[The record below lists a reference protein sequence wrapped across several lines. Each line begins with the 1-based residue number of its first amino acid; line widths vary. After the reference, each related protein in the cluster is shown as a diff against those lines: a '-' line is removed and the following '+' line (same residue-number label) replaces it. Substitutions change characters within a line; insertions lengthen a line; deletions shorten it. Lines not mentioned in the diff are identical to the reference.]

1 MFSDINVNKKVDSL
15 LKDIEKSKNPEII
28 KDLCELLEDIM
39 KIRKLESQ
47 LEELNSNLYSG
58 LRGAFFA
65 HTMSITEMDAQYLLE
80 KANAKRK
87 RMEELKRRKDLEGKE
102 LSEEE
107 QNELKRL
114 GVLGCEKCADKDECD
129 CPTPIAEETEE
140 NSVDD
145 MLDQNVGVIEEDKL
159 IKDLEKGGAICDKI

>member
-1 MFSDINVNKKVDSL
+1 MFDQMKVQEKVNKL

-28 KDLCELLEDIM
+28 KDLCGLLEDIM

-65 HTMSITEMDAQYLLE
+65 HTYDISELDTQYLLE

-87 RMEELKRRKDLEGKE
+87 RMEELDRRKKSEGKE
-102 LSEEE
+102 LSEE
-107 QNELKRL
+107 QSNELKRL
-114 GVLGCEKCADKDECD
+114 GVLGCEKCSDKEECE
-129 CPTPIAEETEE
+129 CPVEEPASECAEPECEVPT
-140 NSVDD
+140 
-145 MLDQNVGVIEEDKL
+145 NVGVIEADKVEEMA
-159 IKDLEKGGAICDKI
+159 KKGAIID